1 MRSYRASHNL
11 IAISANTAET
21 AINTEQTL
29 DLSLLAAVGD
39 IFNREPRRESNVEE
53 LTGKEEADTIYDLGG
68 ISSGSLTFEKAQ
80 PQHFAALMAY
90 GLGSISSAVAGAGY
104 EHTITPVE
112 NDLDSSRSNPS
123 LTLAQRYGDTVLKN
137 RFASM
142 FVDSFTASF
151 AKDSWCKISGQLKGT
166 GKITDNITEEV
177 IAVTPGADPYLLSTS
192 LTLAA
197 LAVEGADAQ
206 TRLDN
211 VQRVRVEL
219 ASGVWTDVSY
229 TAVSAATPAVITIEA
244 LNGTSTD
251 SVNFEVLYI
260 PAESGWMSFPSRITE
275 SPLRV
280 SALTVKQGGTWDG
293 SDFSGGRTLSAE
305 LSSIDWNFT
314 NGFELDFT
322 PGAGGTYAS
331 RAFRPARTQTLSV
344 NREFRDYIWQ
354 QHIDANDTFGV
365 YLLAEGSAID
375 GSHNY
380 QVELIF
386 PRVAILN
393 APLSVDGKK
402 LAEAG
407 DFVVLEDDTYGS
419 VIAKVKNLQT
429 TYAA

>member
-11 IAISANTAET
+11 IAASANNAET

-29 DLSLLAAVGD
+29 DTSLLAGMGD
-39 IFNREPRRESNVEE
+39 IFNLEPRRESNVEE
-53 LTGKEEADTIYDLGG
+53 LTGKEEADNIYDLGG
-68 ISSGSLTFEKAQ
+68 LCSGSLSFEKAQ
-80 PQHFAALMAY
+80 PQHFALLMAY
-90 GLGSISSAVAGAGY
+90 GLGSISSVVAGAGY
-104 EHTITPVE
+104 EHTITPIS
-112 NDLDSSRSNPS
+112 NDLDAYRSNPS
-123 LTLAQRYGDTVLKN
+123 MTVAQRFGKTVLKR

-151 AKDSWCKISGQLKGT
+151 AKDSWCKITGQLKGT
-166 GKITDNITEEV
+166 GKAADNITEEV
-177 IAVTPGADPYLLSTS
+177 IAVTPGTDPFLIDTA
-192 LTLAA
+192 LTLASN
-197 LAVEGADAQ
+197 AVEGSTAQ

-219 ASGVWTDVSY
+219 TPGVWTDVAH
-229 TAVSAATPAVITIEA
+229 TAVSDTTPAVITIES
-244 LNGTSTD
+244 LSGNSTD

-260 PAESGWMSFPSRITE
+260 PTESGWMTFPSRITE
-275 SPLRV
+275 TPLRV
-280 SALTVKQGGTWDG
+280 SALAVKQGGAWDG
-293 SDFSGGRTLSAE
+293 SDFAGGRTLSSE
-305 LSSIDWNFT
+305 LSSIDWNFS

-354 QHIDANDTFGV
+354 QHIDDNDDFGV
-365 YLLAEGSAID
+365 HLLAEGAAID

-386 PRVAILN
+386 PKVAILN
-393 APLSVDGKK
+393 APLAVDGKK

-419 VIAKVKNLQT
+419 VIAKVKNLQA